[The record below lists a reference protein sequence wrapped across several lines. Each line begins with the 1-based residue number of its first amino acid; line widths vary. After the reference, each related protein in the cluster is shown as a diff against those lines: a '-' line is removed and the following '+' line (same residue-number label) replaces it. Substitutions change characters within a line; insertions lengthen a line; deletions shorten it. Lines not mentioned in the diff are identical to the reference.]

1 MTPPSDDEVI
11 PNFITGAD
19 QPVAPWSLVAI
30 SGGHLVMRLFP
41 AQVSYPES

>member
-19 QPVAPWSLVAI
+19 QPVANQSTNQSLNEA
-30 SGGHLVMRLFP
+30 
-41 AQVSYPES
+41 